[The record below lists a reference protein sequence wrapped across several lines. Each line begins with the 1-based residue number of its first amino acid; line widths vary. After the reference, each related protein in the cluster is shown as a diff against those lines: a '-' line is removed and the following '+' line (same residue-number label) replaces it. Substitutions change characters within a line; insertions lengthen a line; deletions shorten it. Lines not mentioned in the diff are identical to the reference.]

1 MNKKGITYIFRRQP
15 MNKLERD
22 EIFGKISRAT
32 KWMVNRYVLGTH
44 PQTCLPP
51 FIYLFIENLFFQF
64 GVAFGNITA
73 SIDKILIL
81 K

>member
-1 MNKKGITYIFRRQP
+1 MNKKGITVRQP

-51 FIYLFIENLFFQF
+51 FIYLFIENLFCSIWRCLWQYH
-64 GVAFGNITA
+64 GVNR
-73 SIDKILIL
+73 
-81 K
+81 